1 MGHRTPQGLYVEGN
15 SILAAEHGPRG
26 GDEINNIKF
35 NGNYGWPLVSYGEP
49 YYFEEFY
56 DKDISLKKFFYKK
69 IIQAKILLNQYML
82 LFHQSELIR

>member
-49 YYFEEFY
+49 YYFEEFMI
-56 DKDISLKKFFYKK
+56 KIFHKK
-69 IIQAKILLNQYML
+69 IFL
-82 LFHQSELIR
+82 